1 MKKSTERMSSKKYWI
16 NTILLI
22 IGIGMVFLY
31 NLCGDACS
39 YLRGSIF
46 SIDLKYLG
54 ILYMGMLLLLN
65 LMKRSTIFL
74 LFLSFGLGAE
84 IYLIGFQI
92 KNEVICYYCLTFGA
106 VILILF
112 LLNFDMSKKFLIGA
126 FMIIGFILFSIFLQG
141 TIAPLYA
148 EEILIPSFGQGKTQ
162 VRLYTDYFC
171 GPCSTL
177 EPKLEPLIVNLIKK
191 KIISITFIDTPVHTY
206 SPLYARYF
214 LYILNE
220 KNEFNHATKARA
232 VLFEAAKNK
241 MTKKEE
247 LENFLKKRNIKFRAL
262 NVSPTFSIMNS
273 YIQGD
278 KIIATPTCVIFNGE
292 KKNYTGSTDI
302 IKALE
307 NLNAACK

>member
-1 MKKSTERMSSKKYWI
+1 MSSKKYWI

-39 YLRGSIF
+39 SLRGSIF

-54 ILYMGMLLLLN
+54 ILYMGLLLLLN

-126 FMIIGFILFSIFLQG
+126 FMILGFILFSILLQG
-141 TIAPLYA
+141 NIAPLYA
-148 EEILIPSFGQGKTQ
+148 EEILIPSFGEGKTQ

-273 YIQGD
+273 YLKED
-278 KIIATPTCVIFNGE
+278 KISATPTCVIFNGE

-307 NLNAACK
+307 NLNAAYK

>member
-1 MKKSTERMSSKKYWI
+1 MSSKKYWI
-16 NTILLI
+16 NTILPI

-31 NLCGDACS
+31 DMCGDACS

-54 ILYMGMLLLLN
+54 IFYMGLLLLLN

-74 LFLSFGLGAE
+74 LFLSSGLGAE

-92 KNEVICYYCLTFGA
+92 KNDVICYYCLIFGA

-112 LLNFDMSKKFLIGA
+112 LLNFNMSKKFLIGV
-126 FMIIGFILFSIFLQG
+126 FMILGFILFSIFLQG
-141 TIAPLYA
+141 NVAPLYA
-148 EEILIPSFGQGKTQ
+148 EEILIPSFGEGKTQ

-171 GPCSTL
+171 GPCRTL
-177 EPKLEPLIVNLIKK
+177 EPKLEPLIVNLVKK

-206 SPLYARYF
+206 SSLYARYF

-220 KNEFNHATKARA
+220 KNEFNYSTKARA

-241 MTKKEE
+241 ITKKEE
-247 LENFLKKRNIKFRAL
+247 LEDFLKKRNIKFRPL
-262 NVSPTFSIMNS
+262 NESPTFNIMNS

-292 KKNYTGSTDI
+292 KKSYSGTSGI

-307 NLNAACK
+307 GLISGTKL